1 MKIIFILF
9 LSFSLQITY
18 SQFSRKIEPC
28 EETITCNEKNPEIFI
43 FIGKKINVSPVKQPR
58 SCYTIGTDPET
69 KTKIKLLNR
78 RMDSKSK
85 SKYRILQKISKNVNF
100 EIIDFVSYDHASRVR
115 YDEFENV
122 LLFVG
127 KYCNELIHKKYQFEP
142 VYKMKNGKWASPVC
156 WEFDTSKRKSKK
168 EPHKVDMAEPIT
180 IPYIQSSLKLED
192 VYRAPYYEVKKG
204 KVYMRYGYY
213 PEDLIENN

>member
-18 SQFSRKIEPC
+18 SQFSQKTEPC

-43 FIGKKINVSPVKQPR
+43 FIGKKIDVSPVKQ
-58 SCYTIGTDPET
+58 STNCFTIETDPRTQTNFEILET
-69 KTKIKLLNR
+69 S
-78 RMDSKSK
+78 MDSKFK
-85 SKYRILQKISKNVNF
+85 SKYKILKKISKNITF
-100 EIIDFVSYDHASRVR
+100 KIIDFVSYDHASRVR

-127 KYCNELIHKKYQFEP
+127 KYCNELIHQKYQYEP

-156 WEFDTSKRKSKK
+156 WEFDTSKRKSNK

-180 IPYIQSSLKLED
+180 VPYINLYQKLED
-192 VYRAPYYEVKKG
+192 VYRAPYYEIKKG

-213 PEDLIENN
+213 PEDLITE

>member
-9 LSFSLQITY
+9 LSFSLQVAY
-18 SQFSRKIEPC
+18 SQKIEPC
-28 EETITCNEKNPEIFI
+28 DEVIPCNEKNPEIFI
-43 FIGKKINVSPVKQPR
+43 FIGKKIDVSPVKQPR
-58 SCYTIGTDPET
+58 SCYTIGTDPKT
-69 KTKIKLLNR
+69 KTKIKLLR

-85 SKYRILQKISKNVNF
+85 SKYRILKKISKNINF
-100 EIIDFVSYDHASRVR
+100 EIIDFVSYDHASMVK

-127 KYCNELIHKKYQFEP
+127 KYCNELIHQKYQYQP

-156 WEFDTSKRKSKK
+156 WEFDTTKKKSNKQ
-168 EPHKVDMAEPIT
+168 PHKVDMAEPIT
-180 IPYIQSSLKLED
+180 VPQYQSYQKLED
-192 VYRAPYYEVKKG
+192 VYRAPYYEIKKG

>member
-1 MKIIFILF
+1 MKTTFILF
-9 LSFSLQITY
+9 LSFSLQIAY
-18 SQFSRKIEPC
+18 SQFSQKIKPC
-28 EETITCNEKNPEIFI
+28 NETICNEKNPETFI
-43 FIGKKINVSPVKQPR
+43 FIGKKIDVSSVNQPE
-58 SCYTIGTDPET
+58 CYTIETDPISKTNFEILET
-69 KTKIKLLNR
+69 S
-78 RMDSKSK
+78 MDSKFK
-85 SKYRILQKISKNVNF
+85 SKYKILKKISENINF
-100 EIIDFVSYDHASRVR
+100 KIIDFVSYDHASRVR